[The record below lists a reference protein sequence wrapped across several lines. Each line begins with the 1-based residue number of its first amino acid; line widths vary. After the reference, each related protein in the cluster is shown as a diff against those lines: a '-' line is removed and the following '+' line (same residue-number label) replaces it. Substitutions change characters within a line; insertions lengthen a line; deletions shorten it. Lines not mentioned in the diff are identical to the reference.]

1 MDNDTDEIS
10 TRNDSNKKPKL
21 SECLDS
27 WTSPAFQIV
36 ENERRQEELYHICQ
50 VLLSKVDKIAL
61 QASRNALLMKYIAEK
76 VEEIDDKVNKMIKK
90 KKDSKGCNDVND
102 ENKEKESN
110 MVKSTNCNDDD
121 DNSCTSINY

>member
-1 MDNDTDEIS
+1 M
-10 TRNDSNKKPKL
+10 
-21 SECLDS
+21 
-27 WTSPAFQIV
+27 
-36 ENERRQEELYHICQ
+36 
-50 VLLSKVDKIAL
+50 

-90 KKDSKGCNDVND
+90 KKDSKVCNDVTD
-102 ENKEKESN
+102 ENKEKQSN